1 MASIG
6 VGRIM
11 VPAFLLVKPTE
22 TEAMGAFAERVIRP
36 TATVG

>member
-1 MASIG
+1 
-6 VGRIM
+6 M
-11 VPAFLLVKPTE
+11 VPAFVLVKPTE